1 MAAEPSLA
9 VAPMVVDTVVAITVD
24 IGVATMAD
32 TAAITV
38 TAVGMAVTTPGAGDG
53 VASVWGFISQPC
65 RIITRPIGT
74 AAFLTTTR
82 TIRTSC
88 GIPRWAN
95 IGP

>member
-1 MAAEPSLA
+1 
-9 VAPMVVDTVVAITVD
+9 MVVDTVGAITVD

-32 TAAITV
+32 TAAITDTAAIMV
-38 TAVGMAVTTPGAGDG
+38 TAVGMAVTIPGAGDG
-53 VASVWGFISQPC
+53 VASVWGFISQRC

-74 AAFLTTTR
+74 AAFRTTTR
-82 TIRTSC
+82 TMRTSC